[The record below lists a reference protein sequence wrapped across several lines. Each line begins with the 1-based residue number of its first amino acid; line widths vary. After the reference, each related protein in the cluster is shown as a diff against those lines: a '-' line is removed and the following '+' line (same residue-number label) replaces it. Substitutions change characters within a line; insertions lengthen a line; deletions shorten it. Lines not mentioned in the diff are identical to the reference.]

1 MADMRMIRVSLET
14 SYNNGTPV
22 QPSEP
27 QTEEMA
33 DGKGKT
39 NETVT
44 IFKSLIIGKGFETAK
59 KLIIQ
64 GVDVGLNR
72 QFSINEDYMGE
83 TTYQNAKNVIGKVTS
98 IASTIGG
105 GTLAGAQ
112 VGGLW
117 GAVIGGVISTIGVGV
132 SETIS
137 VQGKISQTFR
147 SLNASNIEINYAR
160 ARSGLTDGSQG
171 TEN

>member
-1 MADMRMIRVSLET
+1 MPDLRMIRISLAT
-14 SYNNGTPV
+14 TNNNVPT

-27 QTEEMA
+27 NAQEMQ
-33 DGKGKT
+33 DNNGKT
-39 NETVT
+39 NETAT

-59 KLIIQ
+59 RLIIQ

-117 GAVIGGVISTIGVGV
+117 GAAIGFGISAIGVGV
-132 SETIS
+132 SETLS
-137 VQGKISQTFR
+137 VQGKMSQTFR
-147 SLNASNIEINYAR
+147 SLNASNVELNYAR
-160 ARSGLTDGSQG
+160 ARAGLTDGSMG

>member
-1 MADMRMIRVSLET
+1 MPDLRMIRVSLET
-14 SYNNGTPV
+14 TENNVPTH
-22 QPSEP
+22 PSEP
-27 QTEEMA
+27 NAQEMQ
-33 DGKGKT
+33 DNNGKT
-39 NETVT
+39 NETKT
-44 IFKSLIIGKGFETAK
+44 IFKSFIIGKGFETAK
-59 KLIIQ
+59 RLIIQ

-112 VGGLW
+112 VGGLL
-117 GAVIGGVISTIGVGV
+117 GAVVGGVISTIGVGV
-132 SETIS
+132 SETLS
-137 VQGKISQTFR
+137 VQGKMSQTFR
-147 SLNASNIEINYAR
+147 SLNASNVELNYAR
-160 ARSGLTDGSQG
+160 ARAGLTDGSMG

>member
-1 MADMRMIRVSLET
+1 MPDLRMIRISLET
-14 SYNNGTPV
+14 TNNNVPT
-22 QPSEP
+22 QPIEP
-27 QTEEMA
+27 NAQEMQ
-33 DGKGKT
+33 DNNGKT
-39 NETVT
+39 NETAT

-59 KLIIQ
+59 RLIIQ

-112 VGGLW
+112 VG
-117 GAVIGGVISTIGVGV
+117 AVIGFGISTIGVGV
-132 SETIS
+132 SETLS
-137 VQGKISQTFR
+137 VQGKMSQTFR
-147 SLNASNIEINYAR
+147 SLNASNVELNYAR
-160 ARSGLTDGSQG
+160 ARAGLTDGSMG

>member
-1 MADMRMIRVSLET
+1 MPDLRMIRISLET
-14 SYNNGTPV
+14 TNNNVPT

-27 QTEEMA
+27 NAQEMQ
-33 DGKGKT
+33 DNNGKT
-39 NETVT
+39 NETAT

-59 KLIIQ
+59 RLIIQ

-117 GAVIGGVISTIGVGV
+117 GAAIGFGISAIFTLSMKQAFILSTIG
-132 SETIS
+132 IC
-137 VQGKISQTFR
+137 ID
-147 SLNASNIEINYAR
+147 NIFYYSAWKE
-160 ARSGLTDGSQG
+160 
-171 TEN
+171 